1 MIIFEKFQR
10 DFYFSVNTFEIKSHQ
25 NELAQVNS
33 SLGRTKTRLPVS
45 SYGTLLM
52 NFDTYGISVNVSLK
66 QPGRDYILLV
76 SKKISNICPY
86 MEMENRPM
94 DLAFLLF
101 NEFKSQGHIPKCP
114 VKKVYRVKKEWF
126 SSFDVCKECVIV
138 SHSLQG
144 TYFIKNFELSPE
156 LFPPYVPEGSFC
168 IEGTFHFRHKTKL
181 YDPLLHY
188 KVVGNVNTQRNIF
201 QLKPILVKG
210 VI

>member
-1 MIIFEKFQR
+1 MDGFWFVRYFLGLMGIFMTIDLSIQKR

-33 SLGRTKTRLPVS
+33 SLGRTKTGLPVS

-66 QPGRDYILLV
+66 QPGGDYILLV

-114 VKKVYRVKKEWF
+114 VKK
-126 SSFDVCKECVIV
+126 
-138 SHSLQG
+138 G